1 MTLSDRKAGV
11 DDRASGR
18 PTGPDVIYFDG
29 VCQLCNGLVDFV
41 IRRDRQR
48 RYRYATLQSERGQ
61 RLLSTMGLPEDEFQ
75 TFVLDEKGWRFVKST
90 AALRICRNLPGLW
103 SLLYLFIWVP
113 RPLRDA
119 VYGWIGERRYRFLGR
134 RAVCRVPSEDEREL
148 FLD

>member
-1 MTLSDRKAGV
+1 MTLSDGRAMA
-11 DDRASGR
+11 DDRT
-18 PTGPDVIYFDG
+18 TGCDLIYFDG

-61 RLLSTMGLPEDEFQ
+61 RLLCSMGLPAEEFQ
-75 TFVLDEKGWRFVKST
+75 TLVLDEKGRRFVKST

-103 SLLYLFIWVP
+103 PLLYLFTLVP

-119 VYGWIGERRYRFLGR
+119 VYVWIGERRYRFFGR
-134 RAVCRVPSEDEREL
+134 RAACRVPSEEEREL

>member
-1 MTLSDRKAGV
+1 MTISDRRAGA

-18 PTGPDVIYFDG
+18 PTGCDVIYFDG

-61 RLLSTMGLPEDEFQ
+61 RLLSSMGLSADEFQ
-75 TFVLDEKGWRFVKST
+75 TFVLEEKGRRFVKST
-90 AALRICRNLPGLW
+90 AALRVCRNLPGLW
-103 SLLYLFIWVP
+103 SLLYLFILVP

-119 VYGWIGERRYRFLGR
+119 VYVWIGERRYRFFGR
-134 RAVCRVPSEDEREL
+134 RAVCRVPSEDDREL